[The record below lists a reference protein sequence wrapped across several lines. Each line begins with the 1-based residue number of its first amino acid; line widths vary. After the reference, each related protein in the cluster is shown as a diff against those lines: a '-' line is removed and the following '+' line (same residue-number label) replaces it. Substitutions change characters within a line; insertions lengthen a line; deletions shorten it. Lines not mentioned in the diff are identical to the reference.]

1 MVNDTKDPEK
11 SDTMKLSEE
20 DKSKA
25 KKKGSGFGD
34 PVFMVE

>member
-25 KKKGSGFGD
+25 KKKGGIFGD
-34 PVFMVE
+34 PVIEI